1 MTGQNLHTHTLYSD
15 GKASMR
21 KVVETALAQNM
32 HTLGVSDHAPVSFD
46 NSFSIK
52 PDQLQAY
59 CQELNFLKQE
69 FGHLIHLF
77 LSLEMDFIPGISQ
90 PFTELKKQCNL
101 DYVIGSVHLVGSN
114 HPENLWF
121 TDGPVRDTFDEGLA
135 RYFGNDIR
143 KAVGAFY
150 KQTNQMIEDEQFD
163 VIGHFDKIKM
173 HNQNR
178 FFTEDEAW
186 YRSMVMETL
195 QLIREKNLIVEINT
209 RGVYKKRSD
218 SFFPSG
224 WILKQMK
231 EMHVPVLVSSDA
243 HQAEELQMLF
253 PEAHIALK
261 SAGYTEQMHFSNKG
275 WEIRPV

>member
-21 KVVETALAQNM
+21 QVVETAVAQNM
-32 HTLGVSDHAPVSFD
+32 HTLGISDHAPVSFD
-46 NSFSIK
+46 NAFSIK
-52 PDQLQAY
+52 PDQLQDY
-59 CQELNFLKQE
+59 CRELRFLQKE
-69 FGHLIHLF
+69 YSHLLHLF
-77 LSLEMDFIPGISQ
+77 LALEMDFIPGISQ
-90 PFTELKKQCNL
+90 PFSGLKDQCGL

-135 RYFGNDIR
+135 TFFGNDIR
-143 KAVGAFY
+143 KAVGAFFR
-150 KQTNQMIEDEQFD
+150 QTNQMIEQEVFD

-186 YRSMVMETL
+186 YRDMVMETL

-224 WILKQMK
+224 WILQKMNS
-231 EMHVPVLVSSDA
+231 MHVPVLISSDA

-253 PEAHIALK
+253 PEANDALK
-261 SAGYTEQMHFSNKG
+261 SAGYAEQMHFSDKG
-275 WEIRPV
+275 WELRPI